1 MGVDIYGKAKINE
14 TYRSESRPDS
24 ENYFRSNWWFWRPIV
39 FQMEVASPELFAKVK
54 HWGSNDGDGFD
65 NADDC
70 IAMADALEKMEHL
83 IIHARKEQEA
93 MPDIDCKYC
102 AGTGTRG
109 EVDNDCNVCD
119 GTGNVRPREADY
131 PHDWEFTKEWIA
143 FLRGCGGFE
152 IC

>member
-1 MGVDIYGKAKINE
+1 MGVDIYGKNPTNE
-14 TYRSESRPDS
+14 AYTSSHRPDS
-24 ENYFRSNWWFWRPIV
+24 LNYFRSNWWWWRPIV
-39 FQMEVASPELFAKVK
+39 LQMEAAAPLLFAKVK

-65 NADDC
+65 NAEDC
-70 IAMADALEKMEHL
+70 IAMADALEKMEAY
-83 IIHARKEQEA
+83 IIQARKEQEA
-93 MPDIDCKYC
+93 MPDVDCRYC

-119 GTGNVRPREADY
+119 GTGNVRP
-131 PHDWEFTKEWIA
+131 HDWEFTKEWIA